1 MRGRG
6 SKSGFGTPK
15 ENRRRERFRGDT
27 LKNYKKPVP
36 AGQVK
41 RPEVVLMGP
50 KIPKNKS
57 VCGKNAVRETLNYKS
72 DLIESLYFVRE
83 DEELCRKAGEILR
96 EKMFK
101 IKFDDLTEAL
111 GTDSHQGFCAV
122 LKEENDVPLE
132 SLSFI
137 KDEDA
142 PAFIVALDGVEDP
155 HNVGAIFRASE
166 CFGVNAVMW
175 AKGRGAELTPAAA
188 KVSVGASVLVPAIRP
203 VNLVAALQALKK
215 KGFWIAGAAMGE
227 GAESV
232 NSFDWPKRTVL
243 VLGAE
248 GFGVSRLALENCDFK
263 VMIPMYGSIDSLNV
277 SQAGAVFMAAWKAK
291 TIS

>member
-1 MRGRG
+1 
-6 SKSGFGTPK
+6 
-15 ENRRRERFRGDT
+15 
-27 LKNYKKPVP
+27 
-36 AGQVK
+36 
-41 RPEVVLMGP
+41 MGP